1 MISDNQIRTEGFL
14 MGWLF
19 TAYSRAFN
27 IDVARAIWD
36 IFLIF
41 GDYCLL
47 QTGISLFNLIKE
59 DLTLKKLEY
68 GFNMMRSITN
78 KVKLSDLVKEILSVN
93 VSNSKFGKIV
103 LKLNLALRNGEDI
116 DMENDPDFNS
126 DIFRVKRLKNLK
138 NINLN
143 LNHMNIGKNLGKL
156 KTMANKFKKE
166 IETKIVEEKEKNKI
180 KK

>member
-14 MGWLF
+14 MGWMF

-27 IDVARAIWD
+27 INVVRAIWD

-41 GDYCLL
+41 GNYCIL
-47 QTGISLFNLIKE
+47 QTGISLFNLIKS

-78 KVKLSDLVKEILSVN
+78 QVKLSDLVKEILSVD
-93 VSNSKFGKIV
+93 VSNKKFSKIV
-103 LKLNLALRNGEDI
+103 LKLNLALQNGEEI

-126 DIFRVKRLKNLK
+126 DIFRIKKLVK
-138 NINLN
+138 
-143 LNHMNIGKNLGKL
+143 KL
-156 KTMANKFKKE
+156 KK
-166 IETKIVEEKEKNKI
+166 
-180 KK
+180 